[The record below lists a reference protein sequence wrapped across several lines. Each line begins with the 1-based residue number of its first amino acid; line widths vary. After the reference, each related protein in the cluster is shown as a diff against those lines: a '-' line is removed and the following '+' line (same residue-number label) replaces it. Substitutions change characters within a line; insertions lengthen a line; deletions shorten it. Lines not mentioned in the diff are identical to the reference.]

1 MSLLKIKLLETEV
14 TSASLPL
21 TWSVNKNWLKKNGA
35 DWDILFSTVSFD
47 DDRKT
52 EWRSKCKLTDLVHYV
67 KFLRP
72 GKNRIFAI
80 IPCGYSESVSKYWDS
95 RINGH
100 FEWDIIGQKDGEPHI
115 RDCYI
120 NEKSTHLD
128 VDLPEEVFADEPPVW
143 EKRWVNFFFSTKA
156 VDQCDFRKRRLLAY
170 TIQPILIVLMLI
182 VRCIA
187 FLVFLS
193 VGASKLNARPLIHPN
208 EHISDIWEE
217 SNEPWILK
225 KTAHTNFAPMGL
237 CIMFSPASVV
247 LTFILCWLTMNIP
260 TTICALIPL
269 VGMFGLIVIAAIMGL
284 IITIMDEKE
293 HNEISTNDIDYLS
306 AKKIN
311 TIQDL
316 PKEKQ
321 TIQLKFTGI
330 KSRICAPY
338 RK

>member
-14 TSASLPL
+14 TSASLPI
-21 TWSVNKNWLKKNGA
+21 TWRVNKNWLKKNGA

-80 IPCGYSESVSKYWDS
+80 IPCGYSESVSKY
-95 RINGH
+95 
-100 FEWDIIGQKDGEPHI
+100 
-115 RDCYI
+115 
-120 NEKSTHLD
+120 STSLD
-128 VDLPEEVFADEPPVW
+128 VDLPEEVFADEPPAW
-143 EKRWVNFFFSTKA
+143 EKNWVNFFFSTKA

-187 FLVFLS
+187 FLGFLS

-208 EHISDIWEE
+208 ERISDIWEE

-225 KTAHTNFAPMGL
+225 KTADTNFAPMGL
-237 CIMFSPASVV
+237 CIMFSPGIIV
-247 LTFILCWLTMNIP
+247 LSFILCLAMNIP
-260 TTICALIPL
+260 TTICALVPL
-269 VGMFGLIVIAAIMGL
+269 VGMLGLIVIAAVMGL
-284 IITIMDEKE
+284 IITITDKKE

-306 AKKIN
+306 TKKIN

>member
-14 TSASLPL
+14 TSASLPI
-21 TWSVNKNWLKKNGA
+21 TWRVNKNWLKKNGA

-80 IPCGYSESVSKYWDS
+80 ISCGY
-95 RINGH
+95 
-100 FEWDIIGQKDGEPHI
+100 

-120 NEKSTHLD
+120 DEKSTSLD
-128 VDLPEEVFADEPPVW
+128 VDLPEEVFADEPPAW
-143 EKRWVNFFFSTKA
+143 EKNWVNFFFSTKA

-187 FLVFLS
+187 FLGFLS

-208 EHISDIWEE
+208 ERISDIWEE

-225 KTAHTNFAPMGL
+225 KQRTLILPQWGYVLRFHRGL
-237 CIMFSPASVV
+237 LSLLSFC
-247 LTFILCWLTMNIP
+247 
-260 TTICALIPL
+260 
-269 VGMFGLIVIAAIMGL
+269 VG
-284 IITIMDEKE
+284 
-293 HNEISTNDIDYLS
+293 
-306 AKKIN
+306 
-311 TIQDL
+311 
-316 PKEKQ
+316 
-321 TIQLKFTGI
+321 
-330 KSRICAPY
+330 
-338 RK
+338 

>member
-14 TSASLPL
+14 TSASLPI

-80 IPCGYSESVSKYWDS
+80 IPCGYSESV
-95 RINGH
+95 
-100 FEWDIIGQKDGEPHI
+100 FEWNIIGQKDGKPYI
-115 RDCYI
+115 GDCYI
-120 NEKSTHLD
+120 DEKSTSLD
-128 VDLPEEVFADEPPVW
+128 VDLPEEVFADEPPAW

-156 VDQCDFRKRRLLAY
+156 IDQCDFRKRRLLAY

-187 FLVFLS
+187 FLGFLS

-208 EHISDIWEE
+208 ERISDIWEE

-237 CIMFSPASVV
+237 CIMFSPGIIV
-247 LTFILCWLTMNIP
+247 LVFILCWLTMNIP
-260 TTICALIPL
+260 TTICALVPL
-269 VGMFGLIVIAAIMGL
+269 VGMLILTVMAAVMGL
-284 IITIMDEKE
+284 IITITDEKE

-306 AKKIN
+306 TKKIN